1 MGGIRGSADGCLC
14 GMWRL
19 KAGASCGWDAEDETR
34 CAVQWRRW
42 AAVRRTGTR
51 KPGTRGMQLSLRE
64 GPGPPRSL
72 RRLASS
78 AFCRPSNS
86 SGGGMSEGRNH
97 SAAVSGSS
105 TLAKTPWHLSQQLPP
120 PPPAPPNPVHG
131 QHPANRKDT
140 MGIKEEQ
147 GYQRGVQYL
156 TVGTKEGCRTW
167 Q

>member
-64 GPGPPRSL
+64 GTGPPRSL

-86 SGGGMSEGRNH
+86 SGGGMSEDRNH

-120 PPPAPPNPVHG
+120 PPPKPSPRSAPSKSEGHHG
-131 QHPANRKDT
+131 HQRGAGLPTRGAVPDSR
-140 MGIKEEQ
+140 
-147 GYQRGVQYL
+147 YQRGV
-156 TVGTKEGCRTW
+156 
-167 Q
+167 